1 LGPFVSGPLALALDR
16 ETVEMIRELKKAG
29 LSDEAIIEILKL
41 EKEGPQGAVGVME
54 VPRADGKRDIIYYSV
69 STPEE
74 RKALLR
80 QRDFE
85 YQKSW
90 ELPEHIILDQR
101 R

>member
-1 LGPFVSGPLALALDR
+1 MGPSTWALDQK
-16 ETVEMIRELKKAG
+16 TVEMIHKLKEAG
-29 LSDEAIIEILKL
+29 LSDEAIVEILKL

-54 VPRADGKRDIIYYSV
+54 VPRSDGKRDIIYYSV

-74 RKALLR
+74 KKALLR